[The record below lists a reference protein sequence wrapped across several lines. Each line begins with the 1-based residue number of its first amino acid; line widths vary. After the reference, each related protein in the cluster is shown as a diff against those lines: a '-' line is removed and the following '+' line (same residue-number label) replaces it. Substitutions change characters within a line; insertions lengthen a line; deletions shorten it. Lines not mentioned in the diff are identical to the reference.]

1 MQDLEVRERV
11 AQVDSLLGKIDT
23 LADGAAR
30 SAAVETLQ
38 ALLELYGEGLARIL
52 ELAARCGGEPLIAS
66 LAEDELISHLLL
78 LHDLHPVAP
87 EARVRAALREVQP
100 YLEARGAGAQ
110 LVEIADGVARIRLSG
125 MAGGCAS
132 TSAAI
137 WRMVEQALQE
147 AAPDLTGIEA
157 EGLPEA
163 RPASETFVPL
173 AALAGPG
180 R

>member
-11 AQVDSLLGKIDT
+11 AQVDSLLGQIET
-23 LADGAAR
+23 LEEGPAR

-52 ELAARCGGEPLIAS
+52 DIAGRGGGEPLIAA

-78 LHDLHPVAP
+78 LHDLHPVDP
-87 EARVRAALREVQP
+87 EARVRAALREVHP
-100 YLEARGAGAQ
+100 YLEARGASAQ
-110 LVEIADGVARIRLSG
+110 LVELADGVARIRLSG
-125 MAGGCAS
+125 MPGGCPS
-132 TSAAI
+132 TSAGI
-137 WRMVEQALQE
+137 WRMIEQALQE
-147 AAPDLTGIEA
+147 AAPDLAGIEA

-180 R
+180 